1 MFGPS
6 YSNKSF
12 LLTINILKELDERM
26 PEDFE
31 IYPPNGIPKNNE
43 WQRTG
48 LVDYLFNSDKKKKAQ
63 QRSVFNLGVMT
74 GLADHYYDGKPSEF
88 DKFLLKAVMSAVDFP
103 KVVMSAKTYA
113 KRYPK
118 EFSVGVQ
125 WSTSFRERYVASTNP
140 AKHV

>member
-1 MFGPS
+1 
-6 YSNKSF
+6 
-12 LLTINILKELDERM
+12 
-26 PEDFE
+26 
-31 IYPPNGIPKNNE
+31 
-43 WQRTG
+43 
-48 LVDYLFNSDKKKKAQ
+48 
-63 QRSVFNLGVMT
+63 
-74 GLADHYYDGKPSEF
+74 
-88 DKFLLKAVMSAVDFP
+88 SAVDFP